1 MPLPVNYYRT
11 NIFVKAVLNAVG
23 PDKVK
28 PLKMVSKIIPNFPT
42 GRGEGGGSQYAIYT
56 IIFIEPRGE
65 FGGIR
70 HSRELRAES

>member
-1 MPLPVNYYRT
+1 
-11 NIFVKAVLNAVG
+11 
-23 PDKVK
+23 
-28 PLKMVSKIIPNFPT
+28 MVSKTIPNFPT
-42 GRGEGGGSQYAIYT
+42 GWGEGGGSQYAIYT